1 MWMQKRE
8 KSMIQDIAPYR
19 YDNQYILEPPNQD
32 SFALYFRGSEMLI
45 AQTEEGIVY
54 PTFRDLER
62 LNKDIYENCTYLFS
76 IDQVRYYLVHEIFLE
91 CPSIYQLVNT
101 EVLRGGEPQYQAFA
115 GITAHQL
122 YNWYDSHKYCG
133 RCGGST
139 RKDPKVRM
147 LSCKQCKNMI
157 FPKIS
162 PAVIIGVV
170 DGERILLSQYSRR
183 NHKHFALLT
192 GFVEIGETLE
202 ETVKR
207 EVMEEV
213 GLKVTNVR
221 YYKSQPWSFSDTLLM
236 GFYCDLVGDDVIIL
250 DEEELD
256 CAAWFTRNDIPVEP
270 SRDSLTNEMIMNF
283 KEPPFEGTA

>member
-1 MWMQKRE
+1 
-8 KSMIQDIAPYR
+8 MIQDIAPYR
-19 YDNQYILEPPNQD
+19 YDNRYYYEPPKPD
-32 SFALYFRGSEMLI
+32 SVALYFQGSEMLI

-76 IDQVRYYLVHEIFLE
+76 IDQERYYMVHEIQLE
-91 CPSIYQLVNT
+91 RLSNYQLRNT

-122 YNWYDSHKYCG
+122 YNWYANHKYCG
-133 RCGGST
+133 RCGGLT
-139 RKDPKVRM
+139 KKDTKERM

-162 PAVIIGVV
+162 PAVIIGVT
-170 DGERILLSQYSRR
+170 DGERILLSQYARR
-183 NHKHFALLT
+183 NQKHYALLA

-236 GFYCDLVGDDVIIL
+236 GFYCDLAGDDKITL
-250 DEEELD
+250 DKEELD
-256 CAAWFTRNDIPVEP
+256 FAAWFTRKDIPVEP
-270 SRDSLTNEMIMNF
+270 SRDSLTNEMIMKF
-283 KEPPFEGTA
+283 KAENAAMC